1 VTGEPQTTGSEAISR
16 ETSVEMPRPTIA
28 PLIVG
33 LGTTLLLSGFALG
46 PVLGL
51 VGAVIL
57 IYGIVAWVASL
68 LPGRGHMHEAITAA
82 GPTIAA
88 QMGAV
93 ERLELG
99 MPGYRIRLPEKVHP
113 ISAGVKGGL
122 LGGVVMPIPALVYA
136 LLSGHGLWYPL
147 NLLAGIAMPGVG
159 GLGREELGQFHLSLF
174 VVGALVHVTM
184 SATLGLLYGVLL
196 PTLPEIRKP
205 LAWGGALMPVFWTAV
220 TFSFMAVV
228 NPALNNGVNWP
239 WFIASQFVF
248 GVVAAFVFIQLQHR
262 LPAPV
267 VGVWAGLVGGLLMP
281 IPAVLWSLASG
292 YGLWYPANLL
302 TGMVR
307 RGLDHLSTEQLMQF
321 NGDWL
326 TAAIVIHIVMSLG
339 LGLLYGILLPRLRPI
354 PGPFVWGGV
363 LMPILWTAASYSL
376 MGVVNPLLQ
385 VRVNWPWFVVSQF
398 VFGIVAAIVIV
409 RSEQILVPPA
419 GAAPGPT

>member
-1 VTGEPQTTGSEAISR
+1 
-16 ETSVEMPRPTIA
+16 
-28 PLIVG
+28 
-33 LGTTLLLSGFALG
+33 
-46 PVLGL
+46 
-51 VGAVIL
+51 
-57 IYGIVAWVASL
+57 
-68 LPGRGHMHEAITAA
+68 
-82 GPTIAA
+82 
-88 QMGAV
+88 
-93 ERLELG
+93 
-99 MPGYRIRLPEKVHP
+99 
-113 ISAGVKGGL
+113 
-122 LGGVVMPIPALVYA
+122 
-136 LLSGHGLWYPL
+136 
-147 NLLAGIAMPGVG
+147 
-159 GLGREELGQFHLSLF
+159 
-174 VVGALVHVTM
+174 
-184 SATLGLLYGVLL
+184 
-196 PTLPEIRKP
+196 
-205 LAWGGALMPVFWTAV
+205 MPVFWTAV

-326 TAAIVIHIVMSLG
+326 TTAIVIHIVMSLG

-354 PGPFVWGGV
+354 PGPVVWGGV